1 MNYLFI
7 YLLLINM
14 LTFIIFFIDKKRSQ
28 RDRWRIPEAS
38 LFLLCLIGGSLGGLI
53 SMYTFRHKTK
63 KWTFKY
69 GLPLMLALNI
79 YTLYLL
85 FAKLLTLI
93 NKILKYI

>member
-85 FAKLLTLI
+85 FA
-93 NKILKYI
+93 